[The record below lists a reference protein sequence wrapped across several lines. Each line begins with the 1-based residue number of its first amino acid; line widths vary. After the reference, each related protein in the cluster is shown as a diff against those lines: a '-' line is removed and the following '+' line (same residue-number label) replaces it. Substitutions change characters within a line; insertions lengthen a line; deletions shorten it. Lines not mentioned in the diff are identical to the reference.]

1 LSECLSVLE
10 ADPVDVL
17 VLEEGLTNHR
27 ERLYELLRAVQG
39 YRNLATVLLLDN
51 YDRELVVNSLRAG
64 VRGLFCL
71 ASMPFKSLCRCITSV
86 HQGQYWTNTE
96 QMRYVIDALSMGP
109 SVRLINSR
117 GQVVLTPREEQTV
130 ALVTEGLTNREI
142 ARELNLK
149 ENTVKKSLLR
159 IYDKLGVSSR
169 VELVLY
175 ALSHWHARTSD
186 SVQQARTPESV
197 QDEQRVGVRVAA
209 QGASFSSSPALASAG
224 ARQREHSQPPAAG
237 MSVRVEN
244 GFSSP
249 LPASIGTIVKDDL
262 IRCHSRELFPSI
274 VQSGSP
280 KSNTNRD

>member
-1 LSECLSVLE
+1 MSSPSGLSPEVVNVLVADSNQTQSQLLCGALRRQGAFKVAGCLAELSECLSVLE
-10 ADPVDVL
+10 PDPADVL
-17 VLEEGLTNHR
+17 VLADGLTDER
-27 ERLYELLRAVQG
+27 DRLYELLRGVHSG
-39 YRNLATVLLLDN
+39 YPNLAIVLLLDN

-64 VRGLFCL
+64 ARGLFCL

-130 ALVTEGLTNREI
+130 TLVTEGLSNREI

-159 IYDKLGVSSR
+159 IYDKLGVSNR

-175 ALSHWHARTSD
+175 ALSHWQARTSD
-186 SVQQARTPESV
+186 SVQQARPPESV
-197 QDEQRVGVRVAA
+197 QDEQLVGVRVAA
-209 QGASFSSSPALASAG
+209 QG
-224 ARQREHSQPPAAG
+224 
-237 MSVRVEN
+237 
-244 GFSSP
+244 
-249 LPASIGTIVKDDL
+249 SI
-262 IRCHSRELFPSI
+262 
-274 VQSGSP
+274 
-280 KSNTNRD
+280 